1 MFEEL
6 TRRLEG
12 VFSTLKGRGK
22 LSEKDVQ
29 QGLRDVRRALLE
41 ADVNFKV
48 ARDFIAGVEAKAV
61 GQEVLTSVRPGH
73 QVVKIVHDELV
84 SLLGGSAASLT
95 RSSSLPTIVFM
106 VGLQGSGKTTFCAKL
121 ARQLRSKGGG
131 VLMAAGDVYRP
142 AAQKQ
147 LDVLG
152 HEVGAP
158 VYLGDGKDPV
168 EIYLGAVREA
178 ESKGLAWVLVDTAG
192 RLHIDEEMMEELRR
206 MKAARAPHEV
216 LLVVDGM
223 TGQDAVNLAEAFH
236 GSMGIDGVVLTKLDG
251 DARGG
256 AALSVRAVTGVPIKF
271 VGVGEHT
278 DALEVFHPE
287 RMVSRILGMGDILSL
302 VEKAEQTVDLER
314 AAKLE
319 EKLRRDQ
326 FTLDDFREQ
335 LGAIKGMGPLQDI
348 VKMIPGASKAFRGP
362 VEIDDSALGRVEAII
377 NSMTPAERR
386 NPSIIDGSR
395 RKRISAG
402 SGTKV
407 QDVNRLLKQFSEMQK
422 MFRSMRKGKRRG
434 IMKFPGLLN

>member
-22 LSEKDVQ
+22 LSEKDVKA
-29 QGLRDVRRALLE
+29 GLRDVRRALLE

-48 ARDFIAGVEAKAV
+48 ARDFIAEVEKKAI
-61 GQEVLTSVRPGH
+61 GQEVLGSVRPGH

-84 SLLGGSAASLT
+84 ALLGGQAESLK
-95 RSSSLPTIVFM
+95 RSSSVPTIVFV

-121 ARQLRSKGGG
+121 ARQLKSKGGG
-131 VLMAAGDVYRP
+131 VMLAAGDVYRP

-147 LDVLG
+147 LEVLG
-152 HEVGAP
+152 GEVGAP
-158 VYLGDGKDPV
+158 VHMGGGADPV
-168 EIYLGAVREA
+168 GIYLGALKEA
-178 ESKGLAWVLVDTAG
+178 ESEGLAWLLVDTAG

-206 MKAARAPHEV
+206 MKAANAPHEV

-223 TGQDAVNLAEAFH
+223 TGQDAVNLAKAFNEALD
-236 GSMGIDGVVLTKLDG
+236 IDGVVLTKLDG

-278 DALEVFHPE
+278 DALEVFHPD
-287 RMVSRILGMGDILSL
+287 RMASRILGMGDIVTL
-302 VEKAEQTVDLER
+302 VEKAGQAVDEEKAL
-314 AAKLE
+314 KLE
-319 EKLRRDQ
+319 EKLRKDQ

-335 LGAIKGMGPLQDI
+335 LGAIKNMGPLQDL
-348 VKMIPGASKAFRGP
+348 VKMIPGAGKAFKGP
-362 VEIDDSALGRVEAII
+362 VELDDGALGRVEAII
-377 NSMTPAERR
+377 NSMTPEERR
-386 NPSIIDGSR
+386 DPSIIDGSR
-395 RKRISAG
+395 RKRISRG

-407 QDVNRLLKQFSEMQK
+407 QEVNRLLKQFADMQK
-422 MFRSMRKGKRRG
+422 MFRSMKKGKRRG
-434 IMKFPGLLN
+434 MMRFPGF

>member
-22 LSEKDVQ
+22 LSEKDVKL
-29 QGLRDVRRALLE
+29 GLRDVRRALLE

-48 ARDFIAGVEAKAV
+48 ARDFIAGVEQKAI
-61 GQEVLTSVRPGH
+61 GQDVLGSVRPGH

-84 SLLGGSAASLT
+84 ELLGGTAAALK
-95 RSSSLPTIVFM
+95 RSSSAPTIVFV

-121 ARQLRSKGGG
+121 ARQLKSKGGG
-131 VLMAAGDVYRP
+131 VMMAAGDVYRP

-147 LDVLG
+147 LEVLG
-152 HEVGAP
+152 EEVGAP
-158 VYLGDGKDPV
+158 VHMGEGKDPV
-168 EIYLGAVREA
+168 DVYLGACEEA
-178 ESKGLAWVLVDTAG
+178 EKKGQAWLLVDTAG

-223 TGQDAVNLAEAFH
+223 TGQDAVNLADAFH
-236 GSMGIDGVVLTKLDG
+236 KAIAIDGVVVTKLDG

-278 DALEVFHPE
+278 DALEVFHPD
-287 RMVSRILGMGDILSL
+287 RMASRILGMGDIVSL
-302 VEKAEQTVDLER
+302 VEKAGQAVDEEKAL
-314 AAKLE
+314 KLQ
-319 EKLRRDQ
+319 EKLRRDR
-326 FTLDDFREQ
+326 FTLDDFRDQ
-335 LGAIKGMGPLQDI
+335 LTAIKKMGPLQDI
-348 VKMIPGASKAFRGP
+348 VKMIPGAGKAFRGP
-362 VEIDDSALGRVEAII
+362 VELDDKALGRVEAII
-377 NSMTPAERR
+377 NSMTPAERS

-407 QDVNRLLKQFSEMQK
+407 QDVNRLLKQFADMQK
-422 MFRSMRKGKRRG
+422 MFRSMKKGKRRG
-434 IMKFPGLLN
+434 MMKFPGF